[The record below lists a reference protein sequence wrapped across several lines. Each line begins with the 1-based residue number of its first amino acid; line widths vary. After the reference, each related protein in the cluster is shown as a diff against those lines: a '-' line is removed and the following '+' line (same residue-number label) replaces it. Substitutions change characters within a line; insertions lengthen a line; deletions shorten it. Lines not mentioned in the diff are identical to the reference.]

1 MGACKHVY
9 WRISTELHFHKQH
22 FTTVERNKK
31 NKKAAAKVKNA
42 HENKKQTQAR
52 LLAPEEK
59 KKKGEADC
67 ER

>member
-1 MGACKHVY
+1 MQTRLLKD
-9 WRISTELHFHKQH
+9 LHWASLPQATLHNGWEKGKKQ
-22 FTTVERNKK
+22 
-31 NKKAAAKVKNA
+31 KAAAKVKNA
-42 HENKKQTQAR
+42 HESKKQTQAR